1 MTVLDAAALTDAVL
15 DQPAAEWVLE
25 QIAGEEV
32 AAP

>member
-1 MTVLDAAALTDAVL
+1 MIVLDASALVDAVP

-32 AAP
+32 APP